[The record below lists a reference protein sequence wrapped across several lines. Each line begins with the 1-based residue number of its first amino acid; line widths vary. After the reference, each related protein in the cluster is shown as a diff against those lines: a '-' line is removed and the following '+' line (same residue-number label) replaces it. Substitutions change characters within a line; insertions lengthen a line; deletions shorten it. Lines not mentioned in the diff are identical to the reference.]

1 MPLRSSLGSRA
12 TSCLASSAAAYKP
25 AIYSSTPPQPRHG
38 PPPRPPVKSDRWGRG
53 NGLRA
58 GVCLRLMG
66 ARAISWGPLF
76 PRRAKNTEVTATPTC
91 LTPVGLGVEEVGERG
106 AGDSGHKR
114 VPSSWA
120 WNACVPA
127 PCRRPSL
134 LSPWAVAVA
143 VGNSTASLS
152 VYPHPSRQT
161 APPRPPTASAP
172 GDRGPGSLG
181 GPGQGGTRAV
191 VAFTP
196 TPPQG

>member
-1 MPLRSSLGSRA
+1 M
-12 TSCLASSAAAYKP
+12 
-25 AIYSSTPPQPRHG
+25 
-38 PPPRPPVKSDRWGRG
+38 KSDQWGRG

-58 GVCLRLMG
+58 EVCLRLMG

-76 PRRAKNTEVTATPTC
+76 PRRAKNTEVTATPTG

-143 VGNSTASLS
+143 VGNSIASLS
-152 VYPHPSRQT
+152 VYPHPSGQT
-161 APPRPPTASAP
+161 APPKIAPSLGPRRQRPRESRGPRPGRHTCSGGLHSHSAP
-172 GDRGPGSLG
+172 GLRPQIAWRLYLEVCSAVPGNYKYGP
-181 GPGQGGTRAV
+181 T
-191 VAFTP
+191 
-196 TPPQG
+196 